1 MKDKTTRYLIIPMLV
16 LWGTFTVF
24 PVLASFV
31 KSLQACRGNNCT
43 FVGLQNYINLFS
55 DNLFRESI
63 FNTTIFFIV
72 QVPVMILLSII
83 LANVLNQKTLRF
95 KGAYRTMVILPA
107 VTSLVVYS
115 IFFKLI
121 FMENGLIN
129 NFLISIN
136 VIDSNIQWLST
147 ANPARFVLI
156 IALVWRWTGYNT
168 VFFLSGMQNIDDEIY
183 EAATI
188 DGANTIQQFT
198 KITLPLLKPIILFV
212 TVISTLGTLNL
223 FDEPMV
229 ITNGGPGTATITLG
243 QMIYKH
249 LFVFSPNAGYA
260 SAIAYVIVFIAI
272 VLALLQNKFLGDD
285 E

>member
-1 MKDKTTRYLIIPMLV
+1 MKDKTTKYLIMPMLV
-16 LWGTFTVF
+16 LWGAFTVF
-24 PVLASFV
+24 PVLASFL
-31 KSLQACRGNNCT
+31 KSLQSCRGNMCT
-43 FVGLQNYINLFS
+43 FVGVQNYVDLLS
-55 DNLFRESI
+55 DNLFRESL

-83 LANVLNQKTLRF
+83 LANVLNQKSLKF

-129 NFLISIN
+129 NLLIDLNI
-136 VIDSNIQWLST
+136 IDNSIQWLST

-156 IALVWRWTGYNT
+156 IALIWRWTGYNT

-198 KITLPLLKPIILFV
+198 HITLPLLKPIILFV

-249 LFVFSPNAGYA
+249 LFVFTPNAGYA
-260 SAIAYVIVFIAI
+260 SAIAYFIVIIAV
-272 VLALLQNKFLGDD
+272 VLALLQKKFLGDD

>member
-1 MKDKTTRYLIIPMLV
+1 MKDKTTKYLIIPMLV

-24 PVLASFV
+24 PVLASFI
-31 KSLQACRGNNCT
+31 KSLQSCRGNTCS
-43 FVGLQNYINLFS
+43 FVGLQNYANLLG
-55 DNLFRESI
+55 DNLFRESLI
-63 FNTTIFFIV
+63 NTSIFFIV
-72 QVPVMILLSII
+72 QVPIMILLSII
-83 LANVLNQKTLRF
+83 LANVLNQKDLRF

-121 FMENGLIN
+121 FMENGLVN
-129 NFLISIN
+129 NLLLNIN
-136 VIDSNIQWLST
+136 VLDHPIQWLST

-183 EAATI
+183 EAAKI

-198 KITLPLLKPIILFV
+198 RITLPLLKPIILFV
-212 TVISTLGTLNL
+212 TIISTLGTLNL

-249 LFVFSPNAGYA
+249 LFVFTPNAGYA
-260 SAIAYVIVFIAI
+260 SAIAYFIVIIA
-272 VLALLQNKFLGDD
+272 VTLAILQRKVLGDD